1 MAKKIDK
8 KNSDKNYIVEL
19 WTALGFFIG
28 SVVCFCIYFPKSG
41 LHFDKLLI
49 YMGVGCLIG
58 GLIGELDQ
66 YYQKKKNEKNKKH

>member
-1 MAKKIDK
+1 MAKKTDK
-8 KNSDKNYIVEL
+8 ENNDKNYIVET
-19 WTALGFFIG
+19 WAALGFFIG

-58 GLIGELDQ
+58 GLIWELDKYCQ
-66 YYQKKKNEKNKKH
+66 KNEQNTKH